1 MRRVRIEELMI
12 EIGCD
17 RSLLE
22 ELRAAGLFQSEELPV
37 DEADELR
44 IATEWMRSLGVNA
57 PGVDV
62 ALQLR
67 RRNTNSELRHVA
79 LEEGVNELLAPA
91 EAAGIRCGEE
101 RSWETA
107 PQP

>member
-22 ELRAAGLFQSEELPV
+22 ELRAAGLFQSEELPL

-44 IATEWMRSLGVNA
+44 VATEWMRSLGVNA

-67 RRNTNSELRHVA
+67 RRLLV
-79 LEEGVNELLAPA
+79 LEERTLQLL
-91 EAAGIRCGEE
+91 RDLLEE
-101 RSWETA
+101 QKR
-107 PQP
+107 

>member
-67 RRNTNSELRHVA
+67 RRLLA
-79 LEEGVNELLAPA
+79 LEERTMQLL
-91 EAAGIRCGEE
+91 RDLLEE
-101 RSWETA
+101 GKR
-107 PQP
+107 